1 MGKKIKKA
9 NFWVRRRAHLPL
21 TAVGGV
27 VILFLFFNEETS
39 LSLNMEYE
47 SQIKELKRE
56 IKECR
61 DSAVYYRQ
69 KRENLLSGT
78 EDLERV
84 AREQYNMQ
92 RLQEDVYIVNSSRK

>member
-21 TAVGGV
+21 IAVGAV

-39 LSLNMEYE
+39 LSLNMKYE
-47 SQIKELKRE
+47 NQIKELKSQ
-56 IKECR
+56 IKLSN
-61 DSAVYYRQ
+61 DSAAYYRQ
-69 KRENLLSGT
+69 KRRNLLSGT
-78 EDLERV
+78 EDLERI

-92 RLQEDVYIVNSSRK
+92 RAQEDVYIVNDRK